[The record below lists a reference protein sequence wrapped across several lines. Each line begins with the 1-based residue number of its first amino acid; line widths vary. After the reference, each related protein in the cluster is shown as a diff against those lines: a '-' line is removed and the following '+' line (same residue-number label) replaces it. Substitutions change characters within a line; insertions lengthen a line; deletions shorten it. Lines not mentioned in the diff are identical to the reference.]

1 MRLSVFV
8 LCACLVAL
16 CGTFPATF
24 SAVAVLPV
32 PGGGIQPQAVI
43 DGKGIIHLVY
53 FTGDPSG
60 GDLYYV
66 QLSDRQKQI
75 AGPVRVN
82 SIAGSALATGSV
94 RGAQLALG
102 RNGRVHVA
110 WHGSKPLVAGDPAH
124 VPVWYARSAAGALE
138 FEPQRAVSGK
148 LDGLDGAAVAADTSG
163 HVIVTWH
170 AMGDRPGEGN
180 RTVYL
185 ARSSDDG
192 AAFSASV
199 PATAAPVGACG
210 CCGLRALFD
219 RTGALHILY
228 RAATDGKHRDTTW
241 LMIGGGATRPPV
253 RVHGWEL
260 EACPMSTYAL
270 AETADGVAAAWET
283 AQQIYS
289 ADLNPATGLVS
300 APAAIPG
307 EGSRKHPSIAVNK
320 AGDRLIAWTEGTA
333 WKRGGTIAWRLTDRS
348 GAALSADPNAGAV
361 PVWGLVSAVAL
372 PDGSFVIFR

>member
-1 MRLSVFV
+1 
-8 LCACLVAL
+8 VA
-16 CGTFPATF
+16 GTFSGKVPATF
-24 SAVAVLPV
+24 SPVAVLPV
-32 PGGGIQPQAVI
+32 PGGGIQPQAVV

-60 GDLYYV
+60 GNLYYV
-66 QLSDRQKQI
+66 QLSDHQKQI

-110 WHGSKPLVAGDPAH
+110 WHGSNPLSATDPVH
-124 VPVWYARSAAGALE
+124 VPVWYARSAAGARE

-148 LDGLDGAAVAADTSG
+148 AEGLDGAAVAADTSG
-163 HVIVTWH
+163 HVVVAWH
-170 AMGDRPGEGN
+170 AMGIRPGEGN
-180 RTVYL
+180 RTVYV

-192 AAFSASV
+192 AAFSAPV

-241 LMIGGGATRPPV
+241 LMVGGGTARPPV

-260 EACPMSTYAL
+260 ETCPMSTYAL

-289 ADLNPATGLVS
+289 ATLNPATGSVS

-307 EGSRKHPSIAVNK
+307 EGSRKHPSIAVNA

-333 WKRGGTIAWRLTDRS
+333 WKRGGTVAWRLMDRN
-348 GAALSADPNAGAV
+348 GVALSADPNAGAV
-361 PVWGLVSAVAL
+361 PIWGLVSAVAL